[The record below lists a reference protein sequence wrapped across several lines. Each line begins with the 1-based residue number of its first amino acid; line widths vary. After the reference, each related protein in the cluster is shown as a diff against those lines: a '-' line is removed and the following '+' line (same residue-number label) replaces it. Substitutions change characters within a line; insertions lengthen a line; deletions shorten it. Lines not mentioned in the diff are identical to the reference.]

1 MPSVPPKAGLEPRAP
16 ERGDSRVLGLHTSV
30 LPGLSACPKSPR
42 LGALWARDA
51 RATRLP
57 CASRD
62 ARQSR
67 RSEERCRVKGR
78 DVQCPGLGP
87 HPTVSPRWLP
97 CGGAGWSLH
106 PHLQAP
112 GPARGSGVPGC
123 LLAGVPAEEDPQRG
137 EGPKKGWARVLG
149 APACRG
155 RTGGWGS
162 GARPVCRG
170 RGWLCPCGL
179 GAPTVVPGLGSVQAR
194 RTCPSS
200 GPLFRVWAPSG
211 LSSTRPDSVS
221 VPAAHGC
228 PRGSRSTNLYGPP
241 RRSLWGAGSP
251 RGVGGEA

>member
-30 LPGLSACPKSPR
+30 LPGLSAWPKSPR

-155 RTGGWGS
+155 RTGG
-162 GARPVCRG
+162 
-170 RGWLCPCGL
+170 
-179 GAPTVVPGLGSVQAR
+179 
-194 RTCPSS
+194 
-200 GPLFRVWAPSG
+200 RVWGQASLQG
-211 LSSTRPDSVS
+211 QIGR
-221 VPAAHGC
+221 AH
-228 PRGSRSTNLYGPP
+228 
-241 RRSLWGAGSP
+241 
-251 RGVGGEA
+251 V